1 MIAESKINDSSNDL
15 LHNEKHLK
23 TFYEEYAKILEKYSS
38 KIQFV
43 KDQLVS
49 LREERA
55 ELLTVKIPEMRKKLE
70 DSNIKKEYI
79 DEWLC
84 QFEHDTT
91 QSIRMSENLLNTYFI
106 AEPKEFR
113 EEIKNIYKTKVKNHE

>member
-15 LHNEKHLK
+15 LPDERRLK

-38 KIQFV
+38 KIQLV
-43 KDQLVS
+43 KEQLDS
-49 LREERA
+49 LRKERA

-70 DSNIKKEYI
+70 EKGIEKKYI
-79 DEWLC
+79 DEWLN

-113 EEIKNIYKTKVKNHE
+113 KEIENIYKIKVKKHE